1 MPVSTLQ
8 KETKMTKL
16 PALKTKL
23 IAASL
28 MTLATVTSANAGIVF
43 SASNFGGGNN
53 VIFNGCSPTPVV
65 GGPAALVSGC
75 LQNANSTVI
84 DFYGAGENLTIS
96 GGQATLDAQDG
107 FFTSGNMKLHNPS
120 QAISAI
126 GFSVNSR
133 EVNDNNGVMSF
144 RVDYLDPLTS
154 TTGTVNSGNFNL
166 SNGLNQF
173 TIAAN
178 NGWLMTN
185 VFFQDSNRNGI
196 EDIRQIRFDAKD
208 RPSQVPLPGS
218 AALLILGAAALRVM
232 RRKA

>member
-1 MPVSTLQ
+1 
-8 KETKMTKL
+8 MTKL
-16 PALKTKL
+16 PSLKTKL

-75 LQNANSTVI
+75 LQNSNSTVI

-126 GFSVNSR
+126 GFGVKSR

-154 TTGTVNSGNFNL
+154 TTASVNSGNFNL
-166 SNGLNQF
+166 SDNGLNQF
-173 TIAAN
+173 SITTN
-178 NGWLMTN
+178 NGWLITN